1 MERYE
6 KRHSK
11 HHKEKHKKRLHKKH
25 RSSSGTHDQSYATAN
40 SHKPLVEY
48 SDVSSEALS
57 APEAGEIESEASSI
71 SRHIADDLDRTR
83 KSHSIRTFVD
93 DKTISVT
100 TTSRRIV
107 DEYALTRDSSSAASK
122 KRRSLDFVET
132 ELELE
137 DQRFKKKKDKRKKDK
152 RKKKKKSKHRSRSAS
167 LESVSPDDNLPT
179 ATPGR
184 PPSPQRYAQVPV
196 SEWEKAS
203 SPLQNGSCSPVSPST
218 PPPLVREVRRD
229 PSPRLRPPIIAE
241 PLHPLPYSPRERSPL
256 MRRRQKSTTPHT
268 PVAPP
273 YHETVTIDSGDEQEY
288 EHRRD
293 YWPEH
298 RPQSPIMIISDS
310 PERAISRGRGDYS
323 PRRHRRRSRGSP
335 RRRHRSRD
343 RDRHR
348 DIRGS
353 GRRSPSRTSLKRRRS
368 LSRGRRRGSSPSP
381 PRHRVRHREPS
392 RDRHRPKHDSPS
404 PPSVLQRRID
414 FKEKISDTS
423 LFAELVKDKH
433 KRAKKLQ
440 EILDQKE
447 EESQGAISTSTS
459 INNPEVLTIDE
470 LSNATSDSA
479 SQLKEN
485 GDAPVPVP
493 VPAPTSEKEVA
504 AIPLPPPPMLPPPE
518 FGALAAVDN
527 TEDTVKSNGEE
538 VKQPTPPAPTA
549 VATPTPALP
558 PLPKVGGSVVD
569 GVYFNSQQPP
579 PPKPK
584 SLVKLPMPPN
594 TQVDDLKT
602 LANESPLST
611 PSPSPVK
618 KPEKPKKTGIMNLP
632 MPPVIPGSEELSGD
646 ELDGSTPPPA
656 ASDHYSHVF
665 NSRKGKENVR
675 IVVLPVIPG
684 SEELSGDELDGS
696 TPPPAAS
703 DHYSHVFNSRKGK
716 ENVRIVVLPVI
727 PGSEELSG
735 DELDGSTPPP
745 AASDHY
751 SHVFNSRKGKEN
763 VRIVVLPVIPGS
775 EELSGDELDGSTP
788 PPAASDHYSHVFN
801 SRKGKENV
809 RIVVL
814 PVIPGSE
821 ELSGDELDGSTPP
834 PAASDHYSHVFNS
847 RKGKENVRIVV
858 LPVIPGSEELSG
870 DELDG
875 STPPPAA
882 SDHYSHVFNSRKGK
896 ENVRIVVL
904 PVIPG
909 SEELSGD
916 ELDGSTPPPAASDH
930 YSHVFNSRKGKE
942 NSLSKLKRPRI
953 LKRRGSKVVPVA
965 TPTHHAKDWG
975 EKCVDGF
982 QVITQIGEGT
992 YGQVYKAR
1000 DKNTNQLV
1008 ALKKVRLEN
1017 EKEGFPITAVREI
1030 KILRQ
1035 LNHKNI
1041 VNLREIVTD
1050 KQDAL
1055 DFRKDKGS
1063 FYLVFE
1069 YMDHDLMG
1077 LLESKMVDF
1086 TESHNAS
1093 IMRQL
1098 LDGLAYCHRK
1108 NFLHRDIKCSNILM
1122 NNKGEV
1128 KLGDFGL
1135 ARLWSAEDRA
1145 RPYTNKVITLWYRP
1159 PELLLGEERY
1169 GPAVDVWS
1177 MGCILGELFLKHP
1190 VFQANVEMMQLEMI
1204 SRVCGTPVPGVWPNV
1219 VNLPLWHTLRP
1230 KRFHKRCVRDHF
1242 AFMPAHALSLLDR
1255 MLELDPDKRVT
1266 AEDALK
1272 SPWLKNVVPDQM
1284 PGPSLPT
1291 WQDCHELW
1299 SKQRRRQ
1306 QREHEQKPKPY
1317 GEEAKEAFKQDSSN
1331 QSDASFKSEPYKE
1344 LPAPPPQAQPDT
1356 APPVK

>member
-1 MERYE
+1 MERSYE
-6 KRHSK
+6 KRHGK

-48 SDVSSEALS
+48 SDVSSEDLS

-83 KSHSIRTFVD
+83 KSHPIRTFVD

-100 TTSRRIV
+100 TKSRRAA
-107 DEYALTRDSSSAASK
+107 DEYALTRDSCSAAA
-122 KRRSLDFVET
+122 RRSRGLEYAEPEPDFDE
-132 ELELE
+132 
-137 DQRFKKKKDKRKKDK
+137 RSRHKKKKDKRKKDK
-152 RKKKKKSKHRSRSAS
+152 KKKRKKSSKSHRSRSAS
-167 LESVSPDDNLPT
+167 LESLSPDDNLPV
-179 ATPGR
+179 G
-184 PPSPQRYAQVPV
+184 SPVAAVPQKYDQVPV
-196 SEWEKAS
+196 SEWEKPS
-203 SPLQNGSCSPVSPST
+203 SPLRNGSCSPVSPST
-218 PPPLVREVRRD
+218 PPLQRER
-229 PSPRLRPPIIAE
+229 PASPRHRTISLHRE
-241 PLHPLPYSPRERSPL
+241 PVHVPYSPPHRERSPGL
-256 MRRRQKSTTPHT
+256 RRRKSTTPHT
-268 PVAPP
+268 PSAPP
-273 YHETVTIDSGDEQEY
+273 VVYHETVTIDSDNEY
-288 EHRRD
+288 ERDRHRD
-293 YWPEH
+293 YWPDH
-298 RPQSPIMIISDS
+298 RVASPIMVISDS
-310 PERAISRGRGDYS
+310 PVDGRERDWS
-323 PRRHRRRSRGSP
+323 PRRARRRASP

-343 RDRHR
+343 RHR
-348 DIRGS
+348 EVKHEH
-353 GRRSPSRTSLKRRRS
+353 RSHSRNSLKRRRS
-368 LSRGRRRGSSPSP
+368 SSRGRRRGSSPSP
-381 PRHRVRHREPS
+381 PRHRARHRDETRYS
-392 RDRHRPKHDSPS
+392 RTKHESPS
-404 PPSVLQRRID
+404 PPSTSALQRKID

-440 EILDQKE
+440 EILNQKE
-447 EESQGAISTSTS
+447 EESQGALSSTTS
-459 INNPEVLTIDE
+459 VNNPDVLTIDE
-470 LSNATSDSA
+470 LSNATADS
-479 SQLKEN
+479 STQSKEN
-485 GDAPVPVP
+485 GSKETIAEMSDIPMPSAESEQSEPPPVNNHAANEAQPARSPSPPSAP
-493 VPAPTSEKEVA
+493 
-504 AIPLPPPPMLPPPE
+504 PLPSPPPP
-518 FGALAAVDN
+518 
-527 TEDTVKSNGEE
+527 
-538 VKQPTPPAPTA
+538 PA
-549 VATPTPALP
+549 
-558 PLPKVGGSVVD
+558 SVVE
-569 GVYFNSQQPP
+569 GVYLQNQQPP
-579 PPKPK
+579 PPKPR
-584 SLVKLPMPPN
+584 SLTKLPMPPN
-594 TQVDDLKT
+594 TQVEDLKS
-602 LANESPLST
+602 LANDTSPLST

-618 KPEKPKKTGIMNLP
+618 KPKRTGIMNLP

-656 ASDHYSHVF
+656 SRRDQYSHVF
-665 NSRKGKENVR
+665 SSRQGAR
-675 IVVLPVIPG
+675 
-684 SEELSGDELDGS
+684 GD
-696 TPPPAAS
+696 PNAA
-703 DHYSHVFNSRKGK
+703 G
-716 ENVRIVVLPVI
+716 
-727 PGSEELSG
+727 
-735 DELDGSTPPP
+735 
-745 AASDHY
+745 
-751 SHVFNSRKGKEN
+751 
-763 VRIVVLPVIPGS
+763 
-775 EELSGDELDGSTP
+775 
-788 PPAASDHYSHVFN
+788 
-801 SRKGKENV
+801 
-809 RIVVL
+809 
-814 PVIPGSE
+814 
-821 ELSGDELDGSTPP
+821 
-834 PAASDHYSHVFNS
+834 
-847 RKGKENVRIVV
+847 
-858 LPVIPGSEELSG
+858 
-870 DELDG
+870 
-875 STPPPAA
+875 
-882 SDHYSHVFNSRKGK
+882 
-896 ENVRIVVL
+896 
-904 PVIPG
+904 
-909 SEELSGD
+909 
-916 ELDGSTPPPAASDH
+916 
-930 YSHVFNSRKGKE
+930 
-942 NSLSKLKRPRI
+942 SKLKRPRI

-1230 KRFHKRCVRDHF
+1230 KRFHKRCVREHF
-1242 AFMPAHALSLLDR
+1242 AFMPAPALNLLDR
-1255 MLELDPDKRVT
+1255 MLELDPDKRIT
-1266 AEDALK
+1266 AEEALK
-1272 SPWLKNVVPDQM
+1272 SPWLKNVVPDHM
-1284 PGPSLPT
+1284 TAPELPT

-1306 QREHEQKPKPY
+1306 QREAEQQPKAKNANYSFGGAPY
-1317 GEEAKEAFKQDSSN
+1317 DQDKMDAKSDSNSQDAPYKTETAFKQDT
-1331 QSDASFKSEPYKE
+1331 QEAV
-1344 LPAPPPQAQPDT
+1344 QQ
-1356 APPVK
+1356 VK

>member
-25 RSSSGTHDQSYATAN
+25 RSSSGTHDQSYATSN

-122 KRRSLDFVET
+122 KRRGLDFVET
-132 ELELE
+132 ELEIE
-137 DQRFKKKKDKRKKDK
+137 DHRFKKKKDKRKKEK
-152 RKKKKKSKHRSRSAS
+152 RKKKKKDKHRSRSAS

-184 PPSPQRYAQVPV
+184 PPSPPRYAQVPV

-256 MRRRQKSTTPHT
+256 MSHIDTRRRQKSTTPHT

-273 YHETVTIDSGDEQEY
+273 YHETVTIDSGDEQEF

-310 PERAISRGRGDYS
+310 PERGISRSRGDYS

-447 EESQGAISTSTS
+447 EESQGAISTTTS
-459 INNPEVLTIDE
+459 INNPEILTIDE
-470 LSNATSDSA
+470 LSNATYDSA

-485 GDAPVPVP
+485 GEAPTPVPP
-493 VPAPTSEKEVA
+493 PANDKEVGD
-504 AIPLPPPPMLPPPE
+504 IPLPGAVPPLPVPPPMQPPPV
-518 FGALAAVDN
+518 FGAL
-527 TEDTVKSNGEE
+527 TVEKPEETKSNGEE
-538 VKQPTPPAPTA
+538 VRQPTPPAAPP
-549 VATPTPALP
+549 VAPAAPALP
-558 PLPKVGGSVVD
+558 PLPKVGGSVVE
-569 GVYFNSQQPP
+569 GVYASSQQPP

-656 ASDHYSHVF
+656 ASDQ
-665 NSRKGKENVR
+665 
-675 IVVLPVIPG
+675 
-684 SEELSGDELDGS
+684 
-696 TPPPAAS
+696 
-703 DHYSHVFNSRKGK
+703 
-716 ENVRIVVLPVI
+716 
-727 PGSEELSG
+727 
-735 DELDGSTPPP
+735 
-745 AASDHY
+745 
-751 SHVFNSRKGKEN
+751 
-763 VRIVVLPVIPGS
+763 
-775 EELSGDELDGSTP
+775 
-788 PPAASDHYSHVFN
+788 
-801 SRKGKENV
+801 
-809 RIVVL
+809 
-814 PVIPGSE
+814 
-821 ELSGDELDGSTPP
+821 
-834 PAASDHYSHVFNS
+834 
-847 RKGKENVRIVV
+847 
-858 LPVIPGSEELSG
+858 
-870 DELDG
+870 
-875 STPPPAA
+875 
-882 SDHYSHVFNSRKGK
+882 
-896 ENVRIVVL
+896 
-904 PVIPG
+904 
-909 SEELSGD
+909 
-916 ELDGSTPPPAASDH
+916 

-1284 PGPSLPT
+1284 PAPSLPT

-1331 QSDASFKSEPYKE
+1331 HSDASFKADYKDVP
-1344 LPAPPPQAQPDT
+1344 PAQPPPDQ